1 MLVYQHS
8 FNDLGF
14 TECLLSHLTSKKI
27 HFLVPKLPAVPT
39 THLMLFL
46 VLTDI
51 VVDTPISLPLCIV
64 CTTMLKN
71 LLSNIGLVH
80 WFTIFG
86 LLLTAPGCRTSC
98 RNSCCT
104 SRYNSMPPFLVWYP
118 TWRVTIPYDVLHL
131 YLQRLDILVLNSPW
145 LVGASRVSDP
155 SLWIHCWASWS
166 AFDS

>member
-51 VVDTPISLPLCIV
+51 VVDTPISLPLCILQAV
-64 CTTMLKN
+64 EP
-71 LLSNIGLVH
+71 LVLIH
-80 WFTIFG
+80 VHQVLQPTCYAHEPHPAHEFG
-86 LLLTAPGCRTSC
+86 PGCDAIAD
-98 RNSCCT
+98 
-104 SRYNSMPPFLVWYP
+104 SRP
-118 TWRVTIPYDVLHL
+118 
-131 YLQRLDILVLNSPW
+131 
-145 LVGASRVSDP
+145 
-155 SLWIHCWASWS
+155 
-166 AFDS
+166 